1 MLEGQEGEDSKSW
14 RVLGVDVKISYREGD
29 LVRYCHGIAIDQSD
43 PVFVLLHRADGSTTQ
58 FHRDVII
65 KIETYGVRR

>member
-1 MLEGQEGEDSKSW
+1 M
-14 RVLGVDVKISYREGD
+14 DVKISYREGN

-65 KIETYGVRR
+65 KIETYGGRR